1 VRCIKPNPEKSSS
14 QFALSMVA
22 MQLRCAGVV
31 EAIRVSRSAY
41 PYKLTHAEFL
51 DDFAILSPTGND
63 YKQHAAKPGGGGGGL
78 REACESVMQYLRAAA
93 AEAEQ
98 SEAEAGVEDDAGLP
112 LWKRKKLEKKRKERA
127 AAALLPVCRLT
138 SPDEYQLG
146 RSRVYFQQGSLDKL
160 SARKAR
166 VTLKSRVLL
175 QRVARGYVCRARYTR
190 MRAAAVPVQ
199 SAWRG
204 YSRASWFHRVRHAC
218 ILGQA
223 LQRGSTARRRV
234 LSIRRS
240 NAAVAIQKVGRG
252 KNVRVRAATQARHRI
267 RFQALI
273 RGWMARKMVRGMKEE
288 KARKDDLQGQLDALR
303 DQMQKQQEEAQRQLA
318 KKEKEKREALAA
330 EAEAAVQRLND
341 GGGDGGGGDDSGAS
355 SSPSSSPPPAHR
367 PLLRKQSSVIDKV
380 QLVQAQQQ
388 QKEAVNSV
396 LESLQSHADDLQGK
410 LDRALDKNHELSVEN
425 RQLRERNDTLEL
437 KAEAAGARAGQAG
450 EEESA
455 LVKLLLSELNLLRQ
469 CIFESACRA
478 GSLSLV
484 SGDVARLL
492 KGAAAGGGASSSSI
506 SSSSS
511 RSANDPAGASA
522 AATAPNSTAANRS
535 RRHSLR
541 RRRQSL
547 EKRSTTL
554 PPSSGQ
560 QAASA
565 NKVSGTGA
573 LFARASG
580 TPPPPP
586 MGRKR
591 STTMSAMG
599 GGASTEP
606 LAHQP
611 VPPPVTDSPPP
622 PMARGR
628 THTMS
633 GSTPRPSAPSASS
646 KRLSVRGAGSSSSD
660 LGGGADNGEHDGGEV
675 VGIVTKEMR
684 KMVGGGT
691 LNF

>member
-1 VRCIKPNPEKSSS
+1 
-14 QFALSMVA
+14 MVA

-63 YKQHAAKPGGGGGGL
+63 YKQHAAKPGGL

-93 AEAEQ
+93 AEVEQ
-98 SEAEAGVEDDAGLP
+98 SEAEAGVEDDPGLP

-341 GGGDGGGGDDSGAS
+341 GGGGDGGGGDDSGAS
-355 SSPSSSPPPAHR
+355 SSSSSSPPPAHR

-410 LDRALDKNHELSVEN
+410 LDRALDKNHELSAEN

-492 KGAAAGGGASSSSI
+492 KGAAGGGGGGGASISSISSI
-506 SSSSS
+506 SSSS
-511 RSANDPAGASA
+511 RSAHDPAGASA

-554 PPSSGQ
+554 LPSSGQ
-560 QAASA
+560 QAAA

-580 TPPPPP
+580 TPPPP

-606 LAHQP
+606 LTHQP
-611 VPPPVTDSPPP
+611 PPPPSRAATDSPPP

-633 GSTPRPSAPSASS
+633 GSTPRPSAPSAPSAPSS

-691 LNF
+691 LYF